1 MILHNPFFLFI
12 LIMFLL
18 YITRVVLFK
27 TGLMYTIKKCCR
39 IIEDCF
45 YVYQS
50 FRVPELYEDMLENPL
65 YRKVSLYLHSLPS
78 LEDSDFTN
86 LITGKKNDD
95 IVLCLD
101 PKQTIEDDFLG
112 ARVFWLNEGDE
123 RTDSNRNRA
132 FILKIRKAD
141 KRRILRPYLQHI
153 HTIVDEGKRDLRLFM
168 ITDPIGGGKG
178 RWRSVPFTHPSTFD
192 SIAMESDLKNKVKS
206 DLESFLK
213 GKQYYNRHGRAWKR
227 SFLLYGPSGTGKSS
241 FVAAMAN
248 FLCYD
253 VYDMDLSKVPSD
265 SGLKSMLLQTT
276 AKSIIVVEDLD
287 RFLIEKSKAVSLS
300 GILNFMDGILTSCC
314 GEEMIMVFTMNSKEH
329 VDPDVLRPGRVD
341 VHIQFYLCDFPAFKT
356 LASSYL
362 GLKEHKLFPQVEEM
376 FQKGASLSSAEIGEL
391 MITNR
396 NSPSRAIKSVIN
408 ALQTDG
414 NGRGRGGKIVRQ
426 LGGRAVDVTEETDG
440 VLCSDGF
447 HTVKDLRRLYGLFR
461 SKNHQKSQPLL
472 LRR

>member
-123 RTDSNRNRA
+123 KTDSNRNRA

-168 ITDPIGGGKG
+168 ITDPIGGEI
-178 RWRSVPFTHPSTFD
+178 RSRIVPQG
-192 SIAMESDLKNKVKS
+192 E
-206 DLESFLK
+206 
-213 GKQYYNRHGRAWKR
+213 QYYNRHGRAWKR

-248 FLCYD
+248 FLCYN

-314 GEEMIMVFTMNSKEH
+314 
-329 VDPDVLRPGRVD
+329 
-341 VHIQFYLCDFPAFKT
+341 A
-356 LASSYL
+356 
-362 GLKEHKLFPQVEEM
+362 EEM

-447 HTVKDLRRLYGLFR
+447 HTVKDLRRLYGFFR
-461 SKNHQKSQPLL
+461 SKNHQNLN
-472 LRR
+472 RCC